1 MTETRRAETWGLR
14 PVLLLCLALWL
25 PALGSRDF
33 WAPDE
38 GRYAQVAQEML
49 NFDVWVMLGAVVVL
63 LPVMMTGWRIGRRE
77 GAAFLIAYGIYVAMK
92 YEPAVVG
99 G

>member
-1 MTETRRAETWGLR
+1 
-14 PVLLLCLALWL
+14 
-25 PALGSRDF
+25 
-33 WAPDE
+33 
-38 GRYAQVAQEML
+38 ML
-49 NFDVWVMLGAVVVL
+49 HFDIWVMVGAVVVL

-77 GAAFLIAYGIYVAMK
+77 GAVFLIAYGIYVAMK